1 MEMSG
6 KMSSSETTE
15 TRNHYDPSQ
24 RDIRETAGMNEVF
37 EKKKN
42 LFANNIF
49 LLKT

>member
-42 LFANNIF
+42 LFAIIYF
-49 LLKT
+49 Y